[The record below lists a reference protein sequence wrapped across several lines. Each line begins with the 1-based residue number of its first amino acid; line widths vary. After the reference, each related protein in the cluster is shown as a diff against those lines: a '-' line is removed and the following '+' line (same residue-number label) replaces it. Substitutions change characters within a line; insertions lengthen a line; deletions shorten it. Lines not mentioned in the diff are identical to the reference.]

1 MIGAEPEL
9 ALVLSDAK
17 FEAAL
22 EAIADYVDL
31 KSPFTL
37 GHLRGTL
44 RFRSMRLTTNTPAP
58 SFTGELLGGG
68 HLSLTELRDR
78 PVLLKFYRFV
88 ECPICN
94 LHLRELVLRH
104 DEVAAAGLTTV
115 VLFHSSLSR
124 AERKQGYD
132 LPFRAIADP
141 EKRIFRDYG
150 VEGSLGGMFARKV
163 ASDYVRAMRDGFYSK
178 PFGYHGGIKGHP
190 ADFIIDGDGIVKHA
204 HYGASYAD
212 SLGVDAVISVAG
224 ELGIAPRS
232 ATSGQFEVHDH
243 AAAAAH
249 QRS

>member
-1 MIGAEPEL
+1 
-9 ALVLSDAK
+9 
-17 FEAAL
+17 
-22 EAIADYVDL
+22 
-31 KSPFTL
+31 
-37 GHLRGTL
+37 
-44 RFRSMRLTTNTPAP
+44 MRLTTNTPAP
-58 SFTGELLGGG
+58 AFKGELLGGG
-68 HLSLTELRDR
+68 HLSLTDLRDR

-115 VLFHSSLSR
+115 VLFHSPLSR

-132 LPFRAIADP
+132 LPFQAIADP
-141 EKRIFRDYG
+141 KKRIFHSYG
-150 VEGSLGGMFARKV
+150 VEESLGGMFARRV
-163 ASDYVRAMRDGFYSK
+163 ARDYARAMRSGFYSK

-190 ADFIIDGDGIVKHA
+190 ADFIIDGDGIIKHA
-204 HYGASYAD
+204 HYGQSYAD
-212 SLGVDAVISVAG
+212 SLGVDAVISLAG

-249 QRS
+249 ERS